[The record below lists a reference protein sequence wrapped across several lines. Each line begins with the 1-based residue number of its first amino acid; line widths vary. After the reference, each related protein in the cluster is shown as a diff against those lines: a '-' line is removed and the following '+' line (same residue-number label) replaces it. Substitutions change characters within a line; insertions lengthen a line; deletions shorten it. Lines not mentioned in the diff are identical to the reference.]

1 MENSTTNMEKI
12 MAKKSLDDFNNA
24 LKTKLEDAFGKEF
37 INDKVIIMGLDDVDD
52 NENDEQ
58 PADKYQAVTNNN
70 KDLFNKGDY

>member
-1 MENSTTNMEKI
+1 

>member
-1 MENSTTNMEKI
+1 

-24 LKTKLEDAFGKEF
+24 L
-37 INDKVIIMGLDDVDD
+37 NKVIIMGLDDVDD

-70 KDLFNKGDY
+70 KDLFNRGDY